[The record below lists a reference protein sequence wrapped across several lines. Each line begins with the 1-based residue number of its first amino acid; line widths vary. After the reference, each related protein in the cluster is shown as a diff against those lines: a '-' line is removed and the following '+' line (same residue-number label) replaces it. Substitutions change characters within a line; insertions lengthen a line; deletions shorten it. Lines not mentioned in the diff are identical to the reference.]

1 MHEGPAVADSA
12 LLAGRYALEAVIGS
26 GGMAEVYR
34 ADDIKLSRPV
44 AVKLLRET
52 AGDEGDRA
60 RFIDEARTLAMLS
73 HSGLVM
79 VLDAGFGTRRQ
90 LAGSEPPDVERPFLV
105 MELVEG
111 PTLADRIA
119 EGPVPFAEAGAIGAQ
134 VAEALAYVHGRGVI
148 HRDVKPGNVLI
159 GPAQRV
165 KLADFGI
172 ARLVA
177 QATRH
182 TRTGH
187 AIGTAA
193 YIAPE
198 QVRGEEVDGAAD
210 VYSLGLVLLETVTG
224 RREYVGPAADAAMAR
239 LHRAPDVP
247 DDLPSAWRDLLL
259 SMTATDPRE
268 RPSALDVAASLRAGL
283 AGPAPAGSERVPD
296 ATTAPILAATGEGA
310 PPGPGATKP
319 LTTPPPPVAP
329 PAPPVPTLGPRPT
342 APPPGWVPEPPAP
355 GRAGPTARAG
365 MHALA
370 GRVRAVPAHVR
381 GVAAAV
387 AALVVLLVAVAVASG
402 GGDAASELPSNTP
415 PELRGPLAELREAVL
430 GEDG

>member
-1 MHEGPAVADSA
+1 MADSA
-12 LLAGRYALEAVIGS
+12 LLAGRYALQAVIGT

-34 ADDIKLSRPV
+34 ADDVKLSRPV
-44 AVKLLRET
+44 AVKLLRDT
-52 AGDEGDRA
+52 AGDESDRA

-79 VLDAGFGTRRQ
+79 VLDAGFGTQRQ
-90 LAGSEPPDVERPFLV
+90 DDGTGPPDIERPFLV

-119 EGPVPFAEAGAIGAQ
+119 VGPMPLADAGAIGAQ

-159 GPAQRV
+159 GPADRV

-193 YIAPE
+193 YLAPE

-210 VYSLGLVLLETVTG
+210 VYSLGLVLLEAVTG
-224 RREYVGPAADAAMAR
+224 RREYAGPAAEAAMAR
-239 LHRAPDVP
+239 LHRSPEVP
-247 DDLPSAWRDLLL
+247 DLPPAWRDLLVA
-259 SMTATDPRE
+259 MTATDPQE
-268 RPSALDVAASLRAGL
+268 RPSALEVGETLRAGL
-283 AGPAPAGSERVPD
+283 ARAAPSGSESVPD
-296 ATTAPILAATGEGA
+296 AMTAPILAAPGA
-310 PPGPGATKP
+310 TDAAGPGATKP
-319 LTTPPPPVAP
+319 LTAPPPSV
-329 PAPPVPTLGPRPT
+329 PAPTGRGPRPT
-342 APPPGWVPEPPAP
+342 APPPGWAP
-355 GRAGPTARAG
+355 DAPTPTPTREGPTPRERLHGLVGRA
-365 MHALA
+365 
-370 GRVRAVPAHVR
+370 RAVPPHVR

-387 AALVVLLVAVAVASG
+387 AVLLALLVVVAIASG
-402 GGDAASELPSNTP
+402 DGASSELPANTP
-415 PELRGPLAELREAVL
+415 PELREPLVELREAVL

>member
-1 MHEGPAVADSA
+1 MPEGPAVADSA

-26 GGMAEVYR
+26 GGMADVYR
-34 ADDIKLSRPV
+34 ADDVKLTRPV
-44 AVKLLRET
+44 AVKLLRDT
-52 AGDEGDRA
+52 AGDESDRA

-79 VLDAGFGTRRQ
+79 VLDAGFGTERPDV
-90 LAGSEPPDVERPFLV
+90 GTPPPDVERPFLV

-119 EGPVPFAEAGAIGAQ
+119 DGPLPLSEVGGIGAQ
-134 VAEALAYVHGRGVI
+134 VVEALAYVHGRGVI

-193 YIAPE
+193 YLAPE
-198 QVRGEEVDGAAD
+198 QVRGEEVGGAAD
-210 VYSLGLVLLETVTG
+210 VYSLGLVLLEAVTG
-224 RREYVGPAADAAMAR
+224 RREYAGPAAEAAMAR
-239 LHRAPDVP
+239 LHRSPDVP
-247 DDLPSAWRDLLL
+247 DDLPTQWRELLVA
-259 SMTATDPRE
+259 MTAPDPRD
-268 RPSALDVAASLRAGL
+268 RPSALDVATTLRAGL
-283 AGPAPAGSERVPD
+283 AGQAPAGSEGVPD
-296 ATTAPILAATGEGA
+296 ATTAPILAATGEA
-310 PPGPGATKP
+310 AAPGPGTTKP
-319 LTTPPPPVAP
+319 LTTPEAPVSGART
-329 PAPPVPTLGPRPT
+329 AALGPRPT
-342 APPPGWVPEPPAP
+342 APPPGWPAQPSTPPRRKHAP
-355 GRAGPTARAG
+355 GQGVRDLARQ
-365 MHALA
+365 
-370 GRVRAVPAHVR
+370 VRAVPPHLR
-381 GVAAAV
+381 GVAAGV
-387 AALVVLLVAVAVASG
+387 AALLVLLIAVAVASG
-402 GGDAASELPSNTP
+402 DGDASDELPANTP
-415 PELRGPLAELREAVL
+415 PELREPLAELRQAVL